1 MSIQA
6 SIATLKTLQV
16 VDARILQL
24 QSDLTEQRANMD
36 EKSERHVTLVTK
48 IANLESAVE
57 RMEGTRSELHG
68 ELRQLNVQVDKAR
81 EKMARCRNEREAN
94 AAQRELEEIRRMH
107 REREFEIQKLVG
119 LIDEARADL
128 AKVEEER
135 SSIAEQIDETQGVAS
150 EKVRELEARLAEEE
164 AKRTRALEGLGRSI
178 RGRYETVM
186 KRRGTG
192 VAAAVDGSCSACH
205 IELSP
210 MIYQEIMRLQELHVC
225 PSCHRILY
233 YSETVPE
240 VDVPAKAASDADEEA
255 TEEASSES

>member
-6 SIATLKTLQV
+6 SIAILKTLQV
-16 VDARILQL
+16 VDERILQL
-24 QSDLTEQRANMD
+24 QSELSEERANMD
-36 EKSERHVTLVTK
+36 EKSERHVALVTK
-48 IANLESAVE
+48 IANLEGAVE
-57 RMEGTRSELHG
+57 RMEGTRSELNG

-119 LIDEARADL
+119 LIDDARADL
-128 AKVEEER
+128 SKVEEER
-135 SSIAEQIDETQGVAS
+135 SSISEQIDETQGVAA
-150 EKVRELEARLAEEE
+150 EKVRDLEARLAEEQG
-164 AKRTRALEGLGRSI
+164 KRSRALEGLGPSL
-178 RGRYETVM
+178 RGRYETVT

-233 YSETVPE
+233 YSDTVP
-240 VDVPAKAASDADEEA
+240 DTATPAQATSGADEGA
-255 TEEASSES
+255 TEEAPSEN